1 MTPPIRK
8 RQLQAGYKK
17 KWEIEI
23 GKMKEGQKKLILE
36 CGGKEGDVTLL
47 DCTNTEERGEEEEEG
62 KKTCTLP
69 TRGSRTQQWKE
80 SAGRVRN
87 FPFCRRSGYLLLLLK
102 LRQSSVRPS
111 PSQHGA
117 SISLQGK
124 VRTRVRTQKGR
135 RIEGCD
141 AHSFPHRERKNNNK
155 RTRNER
161 RNKQRKNTKH
171 VGRKKKSSSGRAV
184 IFETTPL
191 SSRAYYILFYW
202 QIPIRRRI

>member
-1 MTPPIRK
+1 MRNWNRENERRT
-8 RQLQAGYKK
+8 
-17 KWEIEI
+17 
-23 GKMKEGQKKLILE
+23 KKLILE

-69 TRGSRTQQWKE
+69 TRGSWTQQWKE

-171 VGRKKKSSSGRAV
+171 VGRKKNPLAVGRS
-184 IFETTPL
+184 FL
-191 SSRAYYILFYW
+191 K
-202 QIPIRRRI
+202 RRRYRLGHITFFFIDKYQ

>member
-23 GKMKEGQKKLILE
+23 GKMKEGQKTDIGMWRKGRWRNAFGLH
-36 CGGKEGDVTLL
+36 KHRRT
-47 DCTNTEERGEEEEEG
+47 RWRRRRG